1 MSDMNNKIFSLEF
14 LKPQYWAL
22 WIILLLLR
30 ILVLL
35 PFPILIKLGE
45 GLGTLL
51 YHLNIKHRRIAEANI
66 AAAFPELEAN
76 KQKELVKGTIKGT
89 MITLFELPLF
99 WWGSNR
105 RLRKR
110 FEIEGM
116 ENMQK
121 VLAQGHGAILM
132 GGHFTPML
140 MCGRMLAMDLP
151 FNILVMP
158 AKNKLFE
165 AIMHHYRERFY
176 HGIINSHDIRTMVKA
191 LKNNEICWYSPD
203 QDLGGNNIVF
213 APFMGIQT
221 ATITAT
227 SRLAKLSKS
236 PIVPINFERTK
247 NNRGYRLK
255 ILPAWDNFPSGDD
268 IEDATRVNVFLE
280 QHIQKVP
287 DQYLWVHRR
296 FKTRPAGEPSIYK

>member
-1 MSDMNNKIFSLEF
+1 MNPRILSVQF
-14 LKPQYWAL
+14 LSPKYWPI

-30 ILVLL
+30 ALVLL
-35 PFPILIKLGE
+35 PFPVLIKLGE

-51 YHLNIKHRRIAEANI
+51 YHLRLKHRHIAEVNI
-66 AAAFPELEAN
+66 ALAFPTLSADEQ
-76 KQKELVKGTIKGT
+76 QKLVKETIKGT
-89 MITLFELPLF
+89 IITLFELPLF
-99 WWGSNR
+99 WWASNT

-110 FEIEGM
+110 FVIEGM
-116 ENMQK
+116 ENIEK
-121 VLAQGHGAILM
+121 VLEHGRGAILM

-165 AIMHHYRERFY
+165 AIMQHYREKFY
-176 HGIINSHDIRTMVKA
+176 AGIINSHDIRGMVKA
-191 LKNNEICWYSPD
+191 LKKNEICWYSPD
-203 QDLGGNNIVF
+203 QDLGGDNIVF

-227 SRLAKLSKS
+227 SRLAKLSKA
-236 PIVPINFERTK
+236 PIVPINFERIK

-255 ILPAWDNFPSGDD
+255 ILPAWENFPSGDD
-268 IEDATRVNVFLE
+268 VEDATRVNEFLE
-280 QHIQKVP
+280 QHIQEVP

-296 FKTRPAGEPSIYK
+296 FKTRPKGEPSLYK

>member
-1 MSDMNNKIFSLEF
+1 MNPQIASIEF
-14 LKPQYWAL
+14 LKPQYWPI
-22 WIILLLLR
+22 WFILLLLR

-35 PFPILIKLGE
+35 PFPVLMRLGE
-45 GLGTLL
+45 GLGSLL
-51 YHLNIKHRRIAEANI
+51 YHLRVKHRHIAEVNI
-66 AAAFPELEAN
+66 AAAFPNLDTK
-76 KQKELVKGTIKGT
+76 KQQRLVKETLQGT

-99 WWGSNR
+99 WWASNR

-110 FEIEGM
+110 FEVKGL
-116 ENMQK
+116 ENIHK
-121 VLAQGHGAILM
+121 VLEQGCGAIMM

-165 AIMHHYRERFY
+165 AVMHHYRKKY
-176 HGIINSHDIRTMVKA
+176 YAGIINSHDIRGMVKA
-191 LKNNEICWYSPD
+191 LKKNDICWYSPD
-203 QDLGGNNIVF
+203 QDLGGDNIVF
-213 APFMGIQT
+213 APFMGVQT

-236 PIVPINFERTK
+236 PIVPINFERTE
-247 NNRGYRLK
+247 NNSGYRLK

-268 IEDATRVNVFLE
+268 IVDATRVNTFLE
-280 QHIQKVP
+280 QHIKEVP
-287 DQYLWVHRR
+287 AQYLWVHRR
-296 FKTRPAGEPSIYK
+296 FKTRPEGEKGFY